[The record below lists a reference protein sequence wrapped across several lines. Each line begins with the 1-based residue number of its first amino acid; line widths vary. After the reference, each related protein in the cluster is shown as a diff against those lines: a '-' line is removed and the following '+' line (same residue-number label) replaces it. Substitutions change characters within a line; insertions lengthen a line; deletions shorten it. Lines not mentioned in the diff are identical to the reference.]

1 MRVRF
6 VVLSTQDYVS
16 LEIAITGI
24 GAISAIGNNVDEN
37 LSSLLLKKTGI
48 GKAKLLSSK
57 HTETHLFGEVKLSDD
72 EMKSGLGWKSDAVS
86 RTTLLSAWAMKEAI
100 EQSGITVDTNVGL
113 VSSTSVGG
121 MDRSEGF
128 FEPYYTEQDFTN
140 VFVLGTHDCGTCT
153 KQVAEHFGIA
163 AYTATISTACSSAA
177 NAIAMGARLLRQ
189 GKLKRVV
196 VGGTDGLC
204 RFTTN
209 GFNSLMILDTE
220 WCKPFSANRAGLNL
234 GEAAAY
240 LVLESRED
248 AEARGAE
255 IHGLVT
261 GWANTNDAFHQTA
274 SSPDGNGAFMAMT
287 QALEKAG
294 LQSSDISYI
303 NAHGTGT
310 QNNDQSES
318 IAIHRVFGA
327 EKPPI
332 SSTKAFTGHTLA
344 AAGAIEAVYSVL
356 ALKENKLFPN
366 LNYQDPIEGND
377 WRPQLEVENAEINHV
392 LSNSFGFGGNNS
404 TVIFSKA

>member
-1 MRVRF
+1 M
-6 VVLSTQDYVS
+6 
-16 LEIAITGI
+16 
-24 GAISAIGNNVDEN
+24 
-37 LSSLLLKKTGI
+37 
-48 GKAKLLSSK
+48 
-57 HTETHLFGEVKLSDD
+57 
-72 EMKSGLGWKSDAVS
+72 
-86 RTTLLSAWAMKEAI
+86 
-100 EQSGITVDTNVGL
+100 
-113 VSSTSVGG
+113 
-121 MDRSEGF
+121 
-128 FEPYYTEQDFTN
+128 
-140 VFVLGTHDCGTCT
+140 
-153 KQVAEHFGIA
+153 
-163 AYTATISTACSSAA
+163 
-177 NAIAMGARLLRQ
+177 
-189 GKLKRVV
+189 
-196 VGGTDGLC
+196 C

-248 AEARGAE
+248 AESRGAE

-287 QALEKAG
+287 KALEKAG
-294 LQSSDISYI
+294 LQSSDISYV

-318 IAIHRVFGA
+318 MAIHRVFG
-327 EKPPI
+327 ENKPPI

-377 WRPQLEVENAEINHV
+377 WKPQLEVEEAEINHV

>member
-1 MRVRF
+1 M
-6 VVLSTQDYVS
+6 
-16 LEIAITGI
+16 EIAITGI
-24 GAISAIGNNVDEN
+24 GAISAIGNDVQEN
-37 LSSLLLKKTGI
+37 LRALLAKETGI
-48 GKAKLLSSK
+48 GKAQLLSSK
-57 HTETHLFGEVKLSDD
+57 LTETHLFGEVKLSND
-72 EMKSGLGWKSDAVS
+72 ELRIGLNWTSEAVS

-100 EQSGITVDTNVGL
+100 EQSGITVDNQVGL

-128 FEPYYTEQDFTN
+128 FEPYYTEQDFAN
-140 VFVLGTHDCGTCT
+140 VFMLGTHDCGTCT
-153 KQVAEHFGIA
+153 KQAAAHFGIT
-163 AYTATISTACSSAA
+163 AYSTTISTACSSAA

-189 GKLKRVV
+189 GKLKRVI
-196 VGGTDGLC
+196 VGGTDALC
-204 RFTTN
+204 RFTAN
-209 GFNSLMILDTE
+209 GFNSLMILDSE

-240 LVLESRED
+240 LVLESREE

-261 GWANTNDAFHQTA
+261 GWANTNDAYHQTA

-287 QALEKAG
+287 EALKKAG
-294 LQSSDISYI
+294 LNSSDISYI

-327 EKPPI
+327 QKPPI
-332 SSTKAFTGHTLA
+332 SSTKAYTGHTLA
-344 AAGAIEAVYSVL
+344 AAGAIEAVYSIL

-366 LNYQDPIEGND
+366 LNYQDPIEDND
-377 WRPQLEVENAEINHV
+377 WQPQLEVETAEIKHV

-404 TVIFSKA
+404 TVIFSKI